1 MGQRTVDLILANVCT
16 YWSMNFSESTINYVY
31 KKKENMEMIIKK
43 EKGKTS
49 VAMVKVR
56 SYEVNPDID
65 PRKHPELLGTQ
76 MLRVITNVFQMFIC
90 CC

>member
-1 MGQRTVDLILANVCT
+1 MISYLPMFALTGL
-16 YWSMNFSESTINYVY
+16 SNFSESTIDYVL
-31 KKKENMEMIIKK
+31 KKANKEMIIKK
-43 EKGKTS
+43 EKKEKKS
-49 VAMVKVR
+49 VAVVEVR
-56 SYEVNPDID
+56 SCEVNPDID

>member
-1 MGQRTVDLILANVCT
+1 MFI
-16 YWSMNFSESTINYVY
+16 
-31 KKKENMEMIIKK
+31 KKENKEMIIKK
-43 EKGKTS
+43 EKKEKKS
-49 VAMVKVR
+49 VAVVEVR
-56 SYEVNPDID
+56 CCEVDPDID

>member
-1 MGQRTVDLILANVCT
+1 MMI
-16 YWSMNFSESTINYVY
+16 
-31 KKKENMEMIIKK
+31 KKENK
-43 EKGKTS
+43 EKKS
-49 VAMVKVR
+49 AAMVEVR
-56 SYEVNPDID
+56 SCEVNPGKD

>member
-1 MGQRTVDLILANVCT
+1 
-16 YWSMNFSESTINYVY
+16 
-31 KKKENMEMIIKK
+31 MIIKK

-76 MLRVITNVFQMFIC
+76 MLRVITNVVQMFIC
-90 CC
+90 C